1 MKNLLLIA
9 ALLLSIVAC
18 DKEETVQEVKFSV
31 TGISVTD
38 AKFNY
43 KSSIHSIGTPFDGTR
58 DTTIIANIGESIS
71 LDAKATG
78 GPLTGQIFVNDVLVA
93 EQNDEDADADGK
105 TQVKINWTI
114 K

>member
-18 DKEETVQEVKFSV
+18 DKEEVVQEVKFSV
-31 TGISVTD
+31 TGTSVTD

-43 KSSIHSIGTPFDGTR
+43 KSSIHSIRTPFDGTR

-78 GPLTGQIFVNDVLVA
+78 GPLTGKIFVNDVLVA